1 MCPLLE
7 VIHRIPTSLDD
18 VQVVDGVNRRQ
29 ITKET
34 AIQEDFD
41 DRCMIHQRVW
51 ACQSRCL
58 HRTSVPPVGWGKKL
72 TPVISPSQIYQGDQF
87 LGPEIGG

>member
-51 ACQSRCL
+51 AVMSVEVPTSDKCTTSRLGKETHPCHQSVSDLSR
-58 HRTSVPPVGWGKKL
+58 
-72 TPVISPSQIYQGDQF
+72 
-87 LGPEIGG
+87 